1 MASILQRVA
10 AFAKGPQG
18 RRLAEQAKQAA
29 QDPRNRARLEE
40 LRRRVGRK
48 R

>member
-1 MASILQRVA
+1 MASILKRLA
-10 AFAKGPQG
+10 AFASSPQG

-40 LRRRVGRK
+40 LRRRAGR
-48 R
+48 RR